1 MNTCKTPILH
11 NFYNNWDVICMCV
24 VQQDIQMDLQVDAPG
39 LRIKQHLRTTQ
50 NLVVTS
56 QDLANMKHSL
66 AVGNEDYIAMLEKVV
81 GTEGD
86 VRAAT
91 GK

>member
-1 MNTCKTPILH
+1 
-11 NFYNNWDVICMCV
+11 MCV